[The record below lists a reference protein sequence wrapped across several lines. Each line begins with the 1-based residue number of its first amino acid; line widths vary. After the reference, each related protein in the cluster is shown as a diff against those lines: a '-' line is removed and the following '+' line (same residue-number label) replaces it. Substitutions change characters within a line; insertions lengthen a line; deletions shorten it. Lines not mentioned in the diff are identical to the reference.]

1 MGIGNSFVS
10 ALLASPLHRV
20 LSGSTGVVRYAGRVT
35 NRTITTPV
43 QYAKHGD
50 GLVILVANPAAK
62 KWWHNFRTAHA
73 IDVLVEGEW
82 LPMIGRVVDGQA
94 EPEQAAS
101 LLEDYLRRFPKSARR
116 FPGTNPGEQAS
127 HVLLVAC
134 EPRLA
139 RTASVHGE
147 HLPHLHLPHLPLP
160 HLVTGPVADPL

>member
-35 NRTITTPV
+35 NRTVTTPV

-62 KWWHNFRTAHA
+62 KWWRNFRTAHA

-101 LLEDYLRRFPKSARR
+101 LLEDYLQRFPKAARR

-127 HVLLVAC
+127 HALLVAC

-139 RTASVHGE
+139 HVASAHGE
-147 HLPHLHLPHLPLP
+147 HLPHLHLPHL
-160 HLVTGPVADPL
+160 VTGPVPDPL